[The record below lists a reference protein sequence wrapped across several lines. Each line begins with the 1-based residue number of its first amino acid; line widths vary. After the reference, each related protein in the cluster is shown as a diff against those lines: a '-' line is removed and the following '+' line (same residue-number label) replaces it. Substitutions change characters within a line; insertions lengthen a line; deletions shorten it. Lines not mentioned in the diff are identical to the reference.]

1 MYYSTSIVDIKQLN
15 GQDLFNAFLH
25 ICNTFTHSNANKQRL
40 TVFGAGSEQVDDVEV
55 RTQVTHDLQL
65 GHQSLSLA
73 PPCCGWRGEMERNS
87 QSVNKT
93 AGCLSARLLDDL
105 LAARQ
110 SNLAT
115 RPNLMWISAH
125 VYVLCV
131 LLHSVSYTSA
141 FSPPPSC
148 WTGSE

>member
-1 MYYSTSIVDIKQLN
+1 MSQKVP
-15 GQDLFNAFLH
+15 LH
-25 ICNTFTHSNANKQRL
+25 CKSARWPSGGRL

-93 AGCLSARLLDDL
+93 VGCLSARLLDDL
-105 LAARQ
+105 LAARR

-115 RPNLMWISAH
+115 RLNLMWISAR
-125 VYVLCV
+125 VCALCV
-131 LLHSVSYTSA
+131 ITFCVLH
-141 FSPPPSC
+141 FSIFTATFVLD
-148 WTGSE
+148 WE

>member
-1 MYYSTSIVDIKQLN
+1 M
-15 GQDLFNAFLH
+15 
-25 ICNTFTHSNANKQRL
+25 
-40 TVFGAGSEQVDDVEV
+40 FGAGSEQVDDVEV

-73 PPCCGWRGEMERNS
+73 PPCCGWRGEMDRNS

-105 LAARQ
+105 LAARR

-141 FSPPPSC
+141 FSQPPSC